1 MYVKDIR
8 VVKNNLRNKYKAV
21 RRNMPPAQKHRMDV
35 EIQSRLLSLRQYH
48 QNDLLFTYVSKDI
61 EVDTLA
67 IIAAARANKKRVA
80 VPRCVPG
87 EIDMEFFYIRGEEDL
102 APGMFGVLEPVPE
115 RCELV
120 TDFSRGLCIVPGLS
134 FDAEGFRLGYGKG
147 YYDRFLSQFQGITV
161 GLCYSNCTQW
171 RLPHGRYD
179 RPVDLLI
186 TDRYLRKTAR
196 P

>member
-8 VVKNNLRNKYKAV
+8 VVKNSLRNKYKAL
-21 RRNMPPAQKHRMDV
+21 RRNMPPTRKHRMDV

-48 QNDLLFTYVSKDI
+48 QNDILFTYVSKDI
-61 EVDTLA
+61 EVDTMA
-67 IIAAARANKKRVA
+67 IIVAARANQKRVA

-87 EIDMEFFYIRGEEDL
+87 EIDMEFFFIRGKEDL
-102 APGMFGVLEPVPE
+102 EPGMFGVLEPVPG
-115 RCELV
+115 RCEKV
-120 TDFSRGLCIVPGLS
+120 TDFSGGLCIVPGLS

-147 YYDRFLSQFQGITV
+147 YYDRFLAQFQGTTV

-186 TDRYLRKTAR
+186 TDRYLRKTAH

>member
-8 VVKNNLRNKYKAV
+8 VVKNNLRNKYKAL
-21 RRNMPPAQKHRMDV
+21 RRNMPPTRKHQMDV

-48 QNDLLFTYVSKDI
+48 QNDILFTYVSKDI
-61 EVDTLA
+61 EVDTMA
-67 IIAAARANKKRVA
+67 IIAAARANQKRIA
-80 VPRCVPG
+80 VPRCIPG
-87 EIDMEFFYIRGEEDL
+87 EIDMEFFFIHGEEDL
-102 APGMFGVLEPVPE
+102 EPGMFGVLEPVPD
-115 RCELV
+115 RCVKV

-147 YYDRFLSQFQGITV
+147 YYDRFLAQFQGTTV

-186 TDRYLRKTAR
+186 TDCYLRKTAH

>member
-1 MYVKDIR
+1 MYIKDIR
-8 VVKNNLRNKYKAV
+8 VVKNNLRNKFKSL
-21 RRNMPPAQKHRMDV
+21 RRNMPPKQKHRMDV
-35 EIQSRLLSLRQYH
+35 EIQSRFLSLRQYH
-48 QNDLLFTYVSKDI
+48 QNDILFTYVSKDI
-61 EVDTLA
+61 EVDTMA
-67 IIAAARANKKRVA
+67 IIAAARANQKKVA
-80 VPRCVPG
+80 VPRCIPG
-87 EIDMEFFYIRGEEDL
+87 EIDMDFFFIQGEEDL
-102 APGMFGVLEPVPE
+102 EPGMFGVLEPVPG
-115 RCELV
+115 RCDKV

-147 YYDRFLSQFQGITV
+147 YYDRFLAKFQGTTV

-186 TDRYLRKTAR
+186 TDRYLRKTMR

>member
-1 MYVKDIR
+1 MYIKDIR
-8 VVKNNLRNKYKAV
+8 VVKNNLRNKFKSL
-21 RRNMPPAQKHRMDV
+21 RRNMPPKQKHRMDV
-35 EIQSRLLSLRQYH
+35 EIQSRFLSLRQYH
-48 QNDLLFTYVSKDI
+48 QNDILFTYVSKDI
-61 EVDTLA
+61 EVDTMA
-67 IIAAARANKKRVA
+67 IIAAARANQKKVA
-80 VPRCVPG
+80 VPRCIPG
-87 EIDMEFFYIRGEEDL
+87 EIDMEFFFIQGEEDL
-102 APGMFGVLEPVPE
+102 EPGMFGVLEPVPG
-115 RCELV
+115 RCDMV

-147 YYDRFLSQFQGITV
+147 YYDRFLAKFQGTTV

-186 TDRYLRKTAR
+186 TDRYLRKTMR